1 MLSGGAEALCK
12 AGGLCYDGKRMK
24 RWISFL
30 FLLVTLPVFALAP
43 ATKTQTEAALQK
55 GFSWLRAAQAADGSW
70 SDKRFP
76 GMSALALWAMAA
88 AKLPENAAAAQKA
101 EAFLVSCA
109 QPDGGIY
116 VPIPGRRGGGLGNY
130 NTCLCLTALHAAG
143 AQMRHASTLLAARS
157 YIASTQIETEG
168 LHEGGFGYDKKSP
181 REYTDL
187 NNTLYAVSAMRL
199 TQDLEELRPSNQKR
213 VEINWEAARRYVLS
227 MQQTQGEDEGGFVY
241 NRQVPRTSAA
251 DGERPQLKA
260 YGSMTY
266 AGLLAMLH
274 CDLSRDDPR
283 VRSVYQYIG
292 KHWTLEENP
301 GQGNQGLYFYYD
313 ILARALDAA
322 GVQRVTLADGSQLDW
337 KEALAQTLLKR
348 QQADG
353 SWVNENNRFWEAD
366 PVLSTSYA
374 LLALTLVLD

>member
-1 MLSGGAEALCK
+1 
-12 AGGLCYDGKRMK
+12 MK
-24 RWISFL
+24 RIFL
-30 FLLVTLPVFALAP
+30 IGFSLLTLPLMALKP
-43 ATKTQTEAALQK
+43 ETETQAKAALNR
-55 GFSWLRAAQAADGSW
+55 GFEWLRATQSAEGSW

-76 GMSALALWAMAA
+76 GMSALALWAMANAKDEANAEA
-88 AKLPENAAAAQKA
+88 AKKA
-101 EAFLVSCA
+101 EAYLVACA

-130 NTCLCLTALHAAG
+130 NACLCLTALHAAG
-143 AQMRHASTLLAARS
+143 AGARHTSVLLAARA

-187 NNTLYAVSAMRL
+187 NNTLYALDAMRL
-199 TQDLEELRPSNQKR
+199 TQDLEESRPAGEKK
-213 VEINWEAARRYVLS
+213 VDVNWDAAKRYVLS
-227 MQQTQGEDEGGFVY
+227 MQQTDGDDAGGFVY
-241 NRQVPRTSAA
+241 NREVPRAKN
-251 DGERPQLKA
+251 GEKVPQLKA

-274 CDLSRDDPR
+274 CELSRDDPR

-322 GVQRVTLADGSQLDW
+322 AIETITLADGTLVDW
-337 KEALAQTLLKR
+337 KEALAEALIRR
-348 QQADG
+348 QQPNG
-353 SWVNENNRFWEAD
+353 TRVNESNRFWEAD
-366 PVLSTSYA
+366 PALSTSYA
-374 LLALTLVLD
+374 LLALTLILN

>member
-1 MLSGGAEALCK
+1 
-12 AGGLCYDGKRMK
+12 MK
-24 RWISFL
+24 R
-30 FLLVTLPVFALAP
+30 FLLLFFASITLAVQALTPDTEVQVKRALDNGFA
-43 ATKTQTEAALQK
+43 
-55 GFSWLRAAQAADGSW
+55 WLRSTQSPDGSW

-76 GMSALALWAMAA
+76 GMSALALWAMANA
-88 AKLPENAAAAQKA
+88 ADPENATAAQKA
-101 EAFLVSCA
+101 EAYLVACA

-116 VPIPGRRGGGLGNY
+116 VPIPNRRGGGLGNY

-143 AQMRHASTLLAARS
+143 AKERHASVLLAARA

-168 LHEGGFGYDKKSP
+168 LHEGGFGYDKSSP

-187 NNTLYAVSAMRL
+187 NNTLYAIDAMRL
-199 TQDLEELRPSNQKR
+199 TQDVEEMRPTNQKK
-213 VEINWEAARRYVLS
+213 VDINWSAAKRYVLS
-227 MQQTQGEDEGGFVY
+227 MQQIQPGDDEGGFLY
-241 NRQVPRTSAA
+241 NREVPRAKQESA
-251 DGERPQLKA
+251 RPQLKA

-274 CDLSRDDPR
+274 CQLSRDDPR

-292 KHWTLEENP
+292 KHWTLDENP

-313 ILARALDAA
+313 ILARALTAA
-322 GVQRVTLADGSQLDW
+322 GIENLTLADGTVLDW
-337 KEALAQTLLKR
+337 REALAQALLKR
-348 QQADG
+348 QQPDG

-374 LLALTLVLD
+374 LLALTLILD

>member
-1 MLSGGAEALCK
+1 
-12 AGGLCYDGKRMK
+12 
-24 RWISFL
+24 
-30 FLLVTLPVFALAP
+30 
-43 ATKTQTEAALQK
+43 
-55 GFSWLRAAQAADGSW
+55 
-70 SDKRFP
+70 
-76 GMSALALWAMAA
+76 
-88 AKLPENAAAAQKA
+88 
-101 EAFLVSCA
+101 
-109 QPDGGIY
+109 
-116 VPIPGRRGGGLGNY
+116 
-130 NTCLCLTALHAAG
+130 
-143 AQMRHASTLLAARS
+143 MRHASTLLAARS

-337 KEALAQTLLKR
+337 KEALAQALLKR

>member
-1 MLSGGAEALCK
+1 
-12 AGGLCYDGKRMK
+12 MK
-24 RWISFL
+24 RFLIIGLTLLSFS
-30 FLLVTLPVFALAP
+30 LLALSPETRLQA
-43 ATKTQTEAALQK
+43 KAAADK
-55 GFSWLRAAQAADGSW
+55 GFEWLRTAQSPDGSW

-76 GMSALALWAMAA
+76 GMSALALWAMAN
-88 AKLPENAAAAQKA
+88 AKDPANAAAAEKA
-101 EAFLVSCA
+101 EAYLVACA

-143 AQMRHASTLLAARS
+143 AGARHTATLLAARA
-157 YIASTQIETEG
+157 YIASTQIETDG

-187 NNTLYAVSAMRL
+187 NNTFYALDAMRR
-199 TQDLEELRPSNQKR
+199 TQDLEEARPVGEKR
-213 VEINWEAARRYVLS
+213 VSVDWEAAKRYVLS
-227 MQQTQGEDEGGFVY
+227 MQQTEGEDAGGFVY
-241 NRQVPRTSAA
+241 NREIPRAKKEGDA
-251 DGERPQLKA
+251 PQLKA

-292 KHWTLEENP
+292 KHWTLDENP

-322 GVQRVTLADGSQLDW
+322 AIQTLELADGTKVDW
-337 KEALAQTLLKR
+337 KEALAKELIRR

-353 SWVNENNRFWEAD
+353 SWVNDNNRFWEAD
-366 PVLSTSYA
+366 PALSTSYA
-374 LLALTLVLD
+374 LIALTLILD